1 MKRALEGK
9 NSVLSPTIERSGL
22 YEKSIELIKKE
33 TFQRYYGKMFVQ
45 KYGSYYYD
53 K

>member
-22 YEKSIELIKKE
+22 YEKSIELILNIA
-33 TFQRYYGKMFVQ
+33 FYVDRRLWRRAI
-45 KYGSYYYD
+45 
-53 K
+53 